1 VGRRLFNDLE
11 QRVEALRRDHVGLIQ
26 DENLESVAGR
36 GEDGALTKVTGI
48 INTVVAR
55 SVNFD
60 DVQ

>member
-1 VGRRLFNDLE
+1 
-11 QRVEALRRDHVGLIQ
+11 VGLIQ